1 MKLFRSALVITLFL
15 TAGAFAQNGGF
26 GLGIIVGE
34 PTGLAGKY
42 YLSESHAIDGAVAW
56 SFKKDAALH
65 IHADYL
71 YHDNTFFNVKQ
82 GRLPVYVGIGG
93 RIKLQDKSRIGVRIP
108 VGMAYEFA
116 KAPVD
121 VFVEIVPLLDLV
133 PDTQFDFNGAIGV
146 RYFFR

>member
-1 MKLFRSALVITLFL
+1 MKLFRSMIVAGLFL
-15 TAGAFAQNGGF
+15 TISAYAQTGGF

-34 PTGLAGKY
+34 PTGLSGKY

-71 YHDNTFFNVKQ
+71 YHDNSFLNVTK
-82 GRLPVYVGIGG
+82 GRLPLYVGIGG
-93 RIKLQDKSRIGVRIP
+93 RIKLQDKSRIGVRVP
-108 VGMAYEFA
+108 VGIAYEFP

-121 VFVEIVPLLDLV
+121 VFVEIVPLLDII

-146 RYFFR
+146 RYYFH